1 MRLAVAHSA
10 VAVFVVAIEALRQFG
25 FRVLAEAM
33 R

>member
-10 VAVFVVAIEALRQFG
+10 VAVLVVATEALRQFG
-25 FRVLAEAM
+25 FRVFAEEM